1 MVEAIFGFIGV
12 LLGAG
17 FVGILA
23 LVGIGVILALILKG
37 VVSLIK
43 WILGI
48 NKRRERS

>member
-1 MVEAIFGFIGV
+1 MVEAVLAIVGV

-23 LVGIGVILALILKG
+23 LVGIGVILALMLKG
-37 VVSLIK
+37 IVSLVR

-48 NKRRERS
+48 KHKERS